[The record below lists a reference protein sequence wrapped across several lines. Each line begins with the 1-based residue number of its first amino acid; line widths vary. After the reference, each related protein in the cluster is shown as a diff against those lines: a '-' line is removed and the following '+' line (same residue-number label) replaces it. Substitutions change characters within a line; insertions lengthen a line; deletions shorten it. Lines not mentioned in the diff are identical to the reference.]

1 MIIRRWYLFD
11 AKDKVL
17 GRFATRVARILTGKN
32 KPDYLPYVDGGDFVV
47 VINAKKVR
55 VSGKKLEQKFYYSH
69 SGYPGGFKRRS
80 LKDMLVLQPEQ
91 VVYRA
96 VKRML
101 PKNRLGTRML
111 HRLKVYPETTH
122 PHSAQRPTRIE
133 L

>member
-11 AKDKVL
+11 ARDKVL

-55 VSGKKLEQKFYYSH
+55 VTGKKLEQKFYYSH

-80 LKDMLVLQPEQ
+80 LKEMLAHQPEQ

-111 HRLKVYPETTH
+111 HRLKVYPETVH

>member
-11 AKDKVL
+11 AQDKVL

-55 VSGKKLEQKFYYSH
+55 VTGKKLEQKFYYSH

-80 LKDMLVLQPEQ
+80 LKDMLVHQPEQ

-111 HRLKVYPETTH
+111 HRLKIYPDLTH